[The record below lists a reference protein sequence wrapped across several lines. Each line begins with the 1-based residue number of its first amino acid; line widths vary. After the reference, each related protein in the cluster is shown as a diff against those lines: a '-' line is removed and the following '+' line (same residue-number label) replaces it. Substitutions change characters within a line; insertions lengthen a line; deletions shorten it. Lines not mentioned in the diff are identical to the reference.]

1 MRIKAEEELAKMKHL
16 KELNNALRAKLK
28 VMQAQRKDYAE
39 LEELV
44 RKLKEQI
51 RNKNLTISQLQNA
64 LEHKKQELTK
74 AIEDRKKI
82 EQKNKSLEDKLSALY
97 TDDYAKLKKQ

>member
-74 AIEDRKKI
+74 AIEDRKK
-82 EQKNKSLEDKLSALY
+82 
-97 TDDYAKLKKQ
+97 